1 MEDVWVQPINGEAPL
16 WLTDVD
22 VRKGIRAMLKQDRC
36 LEEQWR
42 LCMDTDNLAR

>member
-42 LCMDTDNLAR
+42 LCMDTDNLV